1 VTLVLGVAIGFGF
14 FGTTPAVHSQGTTGD
29 PEAQLFRTIYARVN
43 PSVVSINVRIPASA
57 AAPAQGN
64 SFGQPS
70 QTQYAAGSG
79 FVYDTAGHIVTNAH
93 VVDGTDQIEVTF
105 FDGITMHA
113 KLVGIDPDSDLAV
126 IQPQGDVSKY
136 APVVLANSDQLQ
148 VGDRAIAIGNPFENA
163 GTMTQGIVSGLHRPV
178 DGLVLNYTIP
188 DAIQTDAAINPGNSG
203 GPLLNDQGQVIGVN
217 EQIASQVRQSSGVS
231 FSIPSNLVK
240 IVADALIKDGQ
251 VQHTYLGIGGG
262 SLVLDVNEGLKIDAN
277 TRGAFITQVQPG
289 SPAAAAGLKAGTK
302 RITLQGQQT
311 VIGGDIIIAVDKQPV
326 TTFQDLTSYLFTK
339 TTVGQKITL
348 TILRNGQKQDIE
360 ITLAA
365 RPAATTSQN
374 G

>member
-1 VTLVLGVAIGFGF
+1 
-14 FGTTPAVHSQGTTGD
+14 
-29 PEAQLFRTIYARVN
+29 
-43 PSVVSINVRIPASA
+43 
-57 AAPAQGN
+57 
-64 SFGQPS
+64 
-70 QTQYAAGSG
+70 
-79 FVYDTAGHIVTNAH
+79 
-93 VVDGTDQIEVTF
+93 
-105 FDGITMHA
+105 
-113 KLVGIDPDSDLAV
+113 
-126 IQPQGDVSKY
+126 
-136 APVVLANSDQLQ
+136 
-148 VGDRAIAIGNPFENA
+148 
-163 GTMTQGIVSGLHRPV
+163 MTQGIVSGLHRPV

-251 VQHTYLGIGGG
+251 VQHMYLGIGGG
-262 SLVLDVNEGLKIDAN
+262 SLVLDVNEALKIDAN

>member
-1 VTLVLGVAIGFGF
+1 MLSRFKSTVVTSLVTLVLGVAIGFGF

-163 GTMTQGIVSGLHRPV
+163 GTMTQGIVSGL
-178 DGLVLNYTIP
+178 
-188 DAIQTDAAINPGNSG
+188 
-203 GPLLNDQGQVIGVN
+203 QGQVIGVN

-365 RPAATTSQN
+365 RPAAMTSQN